1 MTVLIITGVVF
12 FLVGA
17 ELGWR
22 WRLKEITERLAN
34 KGYDTDKVLGK

>member
-1 MTVLIITGVVF
+1 MMYFVVAIVS
-12 FLVGA
+12 LVVGL